1 MLAHQQDVGRLGGG
15 KRERAQVLGF
25 EVVQVGLA
33 GTARH
38 HAEGPAPT
46 AERTVN
52 PAGASRES
60 LTASP
65 ELENSL
71 DPNRTLMTVDCNPIC
86 SHMIIAL

>member
-1 MLAHQQDVGRLGGG
+1 MLAHEQDVGGVAGR
-15 KRERAQVLGF
+15 KRECAQVLGLQ
-25 EVVQVGLA
+25 VVQIRLA
-33 GTARH
+33 GAARH
-38 HAEGPAPT
+38 HAKDPAPT

-71 DPNRTLMTVDCNPIC
+71 DPNRALMTLDCHRIC
-86 SHMIIAL
+86 PHMIVAL